1 MIQLK
6 DITLVIWDWNGTLL
20 DDVAVCVDSINM
32 LLNERQLT
40 PLDKTLYQQ
49 IFTFPVKDYYEKA
62 GFNFGEEPFEIP
74 AMQFMDLYRT
84 NLNQAALHQE
94 TISVLKQL
102 QSLGLKQ
109 AILSAMEQELLVD
122 LLQRYQI
129 ADYFDQTFG
138 IDNHFGAGK
147 IERGKELIH
156 SMKLNPNECLLI
168 GDTLHDAEVA
178 KSIGCRCLL
187 FDGGHQS
194 RIRLETSGH
203 AVLSNLNELFAL

>member
-62 GFNFGEEPFEIP
+62 GFNFEDEPFEIP

-84 NLNQAALHQE
+84 NLTRAGLHQE
-94 TISVLKQL
+94 TLSVLKQL

-129 ADYFDQTFG
+129 ADYFGQTFG
-138 IDNHFGAGK
+138 IDNHFGTGK

-156 SMKLNPNECLLI
+156 SMKLNPDECLLI

-194 RIRLETSGH
+194 RIRLEMSGH
-203 AVLSNLNELFAL
+203 TILSKLSELFV